1 MSDAVAETDLVRL
14 RKLARETA
22 RGRGEQATTVHLLA
36 AVWELGGPARELLD
50 ARKLDAA
57 ALLKAA
63 RSFDEEIGDAL
74 GEALGAARVV
84 ARRAAVPSHGAFRS
98 NGTAGVRPAAAPAP
112 GGIHVLVALL
122 SSRRY
127 AAYRALVQC
136 GVDLARLRSAAT
148 RIALG
153 LVAPPRPR
161 RQEQAAG
168 EDPGRRRRRGRAVEV
183 PLLPPHRGTPSSPPP
198 PRAEVPVVDTSRPPP
213 PIADDVPPPRSD
225 PPPRSEPRPRRD
237 LPALAIDADLMPTLA
252 ALGVNL
258 GIAASRGELEPVV
271 GREAEVDQVL
281 DALGRRQ
288 ARAALL
294 VGPAGVGKT
303 SVARAVA
310 ARLAAEDRVLV
321 ELPIG
326 ELYAGTAARG
336 SLAERMA
343 AIRSEVRAAGG
354 RVVLFVDDIHELLGP
369 AAGEELGAELKAAL
383 ARGELPLVGATSEEE
398 HRRSLEADPA
408 LARRFTVVEV
418 DEPGIEDAFLQLRA
432 VCVGLGRHH
441 GLRFTDEAIAASV
454 SWSVRYLPGRALP
467 DKAVGLLDLAGARLA
482 RRGSR
487 EVGPEHVADVLAA
500 LADVP
505 LDRLLGSDRE
515 RMLKLGELLSARVV
529 GHEDPCRRIA
539 AVLRRNAAG
548 LRGPRPLGSFLLLGS
563 TGVGKTETARAL
575 ADVLFGAPSAMTRL
589 DMSEYA
595 EGHAVA
601 RLVGAPPG
609 YVGHEAGGQLTEAL
623 RRRPYQVL
631 LLDEIEKA
639 HRDVLETFLQV
650 LDDGR
655 LTDGRGRTVDFTNA
669 VVVMTSNLGASEL
682 RTAAGRRPV
691 GFGSRSVDTSGL
703 ADVAIAA
710 ARAELPPELY
720 NRIDE
725 VLFFRPLEK
734 PDLLAIA
741 ERLVAK
747 LGATVAG
754 RGVRLQIDAAALDA
768 LVEHERDPELG
779 ARPVRRAIV
788 RLIEAP
794 LAELLLRD
802 DLADGGTVRV
812 VGRGREVRLVIAPA
826 PRADCAE

>member
-1 MSDAVAETDLVRL
+1 MGDADLVRL

-22 RGRGEQATTVHLLA
+22 RDRSEQATTIHLLA
-36 AVWELGGPARELLD
+36 AVWELGGAARDLLD
-50 ARKLDAA
+50 ERRLDAA
-57 ALLKAA
+57 ALLRAA
-63 RSFDEEIGDAL
+63 RSFDEELNDAIGDAL
-74 GEALGAARVV
+74 TAARQV
-84 ARRAAVPSHGAFRS
+84 AQRAAVPSQGAFPSRS
-98 NGTAGVRPAAAPAP
+98 AGVRPAAAPAP

-153 LVAPPRPR
+153 LVMPPRVRHAAQVLEVAESGPPPSATLP
-161 RQEQAAG
+161 AAG
-168 EDPGRRRRRGRAVEV
+168 GGRSIRRRAGRAVEV
-183 PLLPPHRGTPSSPPP
+183 PLASLQKRTPSTPPP
-198 PRAEVPVVDTSRPPP
+198 PLPVVETVRPIETVTLPSEPPP
-213 PIADDVPPPRSD
+213 TPPAPEPEEPIALD
-225 PPPRSEPRPRRD
+225 PE
-237 LPALAIDADLMPTLA
+237 LFPTLA
-252 ALGVNL
+252 AIGHNL
-258 GIAASRGELEPVV
+258 GLASARGELEPVV
-271 GREAEVDQVL
+271 GREAEIEQAL
-281 DALGRRQ
+281 DALARRQ

-294 VGPAGVGKT
+294 LGPAGVGKT
-303 SVARAVA
+303 SVARGLAD
-310 ARLAAEDRVLV
+310 RLAAEDRVLV
-321 ELPIG
+321 ELPVG
-326 ELYAGTAARG
+326 ELVAGTAARG
-336 SLAERMA
+336 ALAERMA
-343 AIRSEVRAAGG
+343 AVRAEVRSAAG

-369 AAGEELGAELKAAL
+369 AAADELAAELKAAL
-383 ARGELPLVGATSEEE
+383 ARGELPLVGATTPED
-398 HRRSLEADPA
+398 HRRCLEADAA

-418 DEPGIEDAFLQLRA
+418 EEPSVEDAFLQLRA
-432 VCVGLGRHH
+432 VCGGLGRHH
-441 GLRFTDEAIAASV
+441 RLRYADEAIAAAV

-482 RRGSR
+482 RRGGR
-487 EVGPEHVADVLAA
+487 EVGPEQVAEVVAS

-505 LDRLLGSDRE
+505 IERLLGSDRE
-515 RMLKLGELLSARVV
+515 RMLELGNLLSARVV
-529 GHEDPCRRIA
+529 GHEEPCRRIA

-575 ADVLFGAPSAMTRL
+575 AEVLFGASSAMTRL

-669 VVVMTSNLGASEL
+669 VVIMTSNLGAAEL
-682 RTAAGRRPV
+682 RAAAGRRPV
-691 GFGSRSVDTSGL
+691 GFGARPADGARL
-703 ADVAIAA
+703 GDVAITA

-734 PDLLAIA
+734 ADLLAIA
-741 ERLVAK
+741 ARMLEKLAATLAPRGLRLVH
-747 LGATVAG
+747 
-754 RGVRLQIDAAALDA
+754 DAAALDV

-779 ARPVRRAIV
+779 ARPVRRAIT
-788 RLIEAP
+788 RLVEAP
-794 LAELLLRD
+794 LAELLLR
-802 DLADGGTVRV
+802 ADASAGATVRMTARHGEIRV
-812 VGRGREVRLVIAPA
+812 LLEAA
-826 PRADCAE
+826 ADCAE